1 MARNQMVPPIVS
13 VLGFIVLI
21 IGSMGYMGVFTMID
35 IVCYILMTVGLMAV
49 IGGMAVMMYMNRS
62 FGEVPEEE

>member
-1 MARNQMVPPIVS
+1 
-13 VLGFIVLI
+13 
-21 IGSMGYMGVFTMID
+21 MID

-62 FGEVPEEE
+62 FGDVPEEE